1 MSQDKKNGTV
11 NTNPQGEANN
21 ENPAPQEGTQE
32 VEKVGFFARIGA
44 GIDNW
49 AKHPISNTVNGV
61 KKAGGWMKDHP
72 VQTAIGAGAIGYA
85 GYKAYQHFHS
95 EEDEETVEVVDVPDE
110 KPELPGVAALAIPV
124 IDKTPEPEAT
134 VPETPELEENPT
146 EGVFDEATVD

>member
-1 MSQDKKNGTV
+1 MSQETKKGTV
-11 NTNPQGEANN
+11 NTNPQGEGTNG
-21 ENPAPQEGTQE
+21 NPAPQEGVQE

-72 VQTAIGAGAIGYA
+72 VQTAVGAGVIGYA

-95 EEDEETVEVVDVPDE
+95 EEDEETVEAVEVPED
-110 KPELPGVAALAIPV
+110 KPELPGVAVLAIPV
-124 IDKTPEPEAT
+124 IEKTPEPEE
-134 VPETPELEENPT
+134 VPEEPVLEENPT
-146 EGVFDEATVD
+146 EGVFDEVTEN